1 MNIDIVTPIIDEL
14 NGKELFEHIRSD
26 FIGLDTKYTLATGN
40 QTSRIYLDS
49 TASTLM
55 MGVAH
60 RAGNEFLKHYSNT
73 HSEMHFSAKI
83 ATKTYNW
90 VHRRILEFVK
100 ADPDEFTCF
109 FSGSGVTS
117 GMNRIA
123 RMFNHIRPEKDI
135 VLVSIMEH
143 HSNDLPHRKHG
154 GKVMH
159 IPVDTHES
167 EMGCINMDLLEK
179 YLQEFEGR
187 VNYVSVTGISN
198 VTGIINPI
206 NELAKLAHR
215 YGAYVVVDAAQ
226 LAAHVPI
233 QMSGFE
239 DTDMEIDALLFSGH
253 KTYAP
258 GSPGVVIARKS
269 FLSVM
274 EPQEVGGGM
283 VDRVFPENYFVTKKF
298 PDREEAGTPNIL
310 GAITLGATIHVL
322 DRIGMKFVLQKD
334 MKITNYCLHEMLK
347 NNEIVIYGDTC
358 TDSCPRAGTI
368 SFNIKEL
375 NHGIVAAIL
384 NDYFNIAVRNE
395 CFCAHPYVEKML
407 ELTHSEQI
415 AKAKAIPD
423 KISWNTEPWMGMVR
437 VSFGLYSNKKHVD
450 IFIEALNNII
460 KNRKEFEK
468 LYTINI
474 HGEYVHKQF
483 SFSSK
488 DYFSLTDT
496 INKEIKYNIS
506 S

>member
-1 MNIDIVTPIIDEL
+1 METDLLTAQISEL
-14 NGKELFEHIRSD
+14 SGDALFQRVRSD
-26 FIGLDTKYTLATGN
+26 FLGLNTEYTLATGET
-40 QTSRIYLDS
+40 TSRVYLDS

-60 RAGNEFLKHYSNT
+60 RTANEFLRHYSNT

-90 VHRRILEFVK
+90 VHRRILEFVN
-100 ADPDEFTCF
+100 ADPEEFTCF
-109 FSGSGVTS
+109 FTGSGVTA

-123 RMFNHIRPEKDI
+123 RMFNHLRPEKDI

-167 EMGCINMDLLEK
+167 TMGCIDMELLES

-206 NELAKLAHR
+206 NEVAELAHK

-233 QMSGFE
+233 QMSGF
-239 DTDMEIDALLFSGH
+239 DNSDMEVDALLFSGH

-269 FLSVM
+269 FLSVV
-274 EPQEVGGGM
+274 EPEEVGGGM
-283 VDRVFPENYFVTKKF
+283 VDRVFPENYYVTQKF

-310 GAITLGATIHVL
+310 GAITLGASIHVL
-322 DRIGMKFVLQKD
+322 DRIGMDLVIKED
-334 MKITNYCLHEMLK
+334 MDITNYCLKQML
-347 NNEIVIYGDTC
+347 ERDEVVIYGETC

-368 SFNIKEL
+368 SFNVKQM
-375 NHGIVAAIL
+375 NHGLVAAIL
-384 NDYFNIAVRNE
+384 NDYYNIAVRNE

-415 AKAKAIPD
+415 EKARKDNHQIA
-423 KISWNTEPWMGMVR
+423 WHTEPWMGMVR
-437 VSFGLYSNKKHVD
+437 VSFGIYNIHDEVD
-450 IFIEALNNII
+450 LFIKAITDII
-460 KNRKEFEK
+460 ENREK
-468 LYTINI
+468 YEKRYTINI
-474 HGEYVHKQF
+474 HSEYVNKKF

-488 DYFSLTDT
+488 DYFSLTQT
-496 INKEIKYNIS
+496 VNREIK
-506 S
+506 